1 MNKNGIKRDS
11 QMDQINSIFNSNI
24 PRKINFNSF
33 INNNPTNFNNNYYDD
48 FQKETG
54 EISKFNPYD
63 YENDNNYFDDYYEY
77 RKRSKTNVNN
87 ENNKENFNLD
97 NNYYHYYDYSE
108 EDIHGNH
115 DKSDLFIKKISNYIN
130 DINEDDL
137 NNIIIKNY
145 EFKNHF
151 SSPKLKR
158 GKYNETHISQCSIKK
173 QKKKQVCFTDL
184 KDEPNN
190 IKIRS
195 TNYTSNLSFD
205 NNNNNFDKQ
214 ELDIYNINPINENII
229 NDNKK
234 NTKIKKK
241 NKKIDNATFVIKNHK
256 NKRNVH
262 SNLINYRNKDSI
274 MDKKHKKNIP
284 IVRSTIQCSKT
295 LKTIDEYMELKRN
308 KSKSKNSHIKK
319 GNNSHEKRKIISN
332 IKVNNNELKPKEKN
346 KSKNRLISI
355 NKKDDNNDDTQA
367 KKINKNNN
375 NEDKKIISKKKEKI
389 KSIPKV
395 KSSQSFF
402 KSFLCCFG
410 YNNCINNN
418 DNNDDN
424 DNDKIIKSKTH
435 KIKTIKTD
443 INNNI
448 NDKKPKNKSFKKKKK
463 KINNE

>member
-1 MNKNGIKRDS
+1 MFKNGIKRDS
-11 QMDQINSIFNSNI
+11 QMDQIMSIFNSNI

-48 FQKETG
+48 FQKKPR

-63 YENDNNYFDDYYEY
+63 YENDNKYFDNYYEC
-77 RKRSKTNVNN
+77 RSKTNVNN
-87 ENNKENFNLD
+87 ENNKENNNLD
-97 NNYYHYYDYSE
+97 NNFYHYYDCSE
-108 EDIHGNH
+108 ENIHDNH

-130 DINEDDL
+130 DINEEDL
-137 NNIIIKNY
+137 NNNIIKNY
-145 EFKNHF
+145 EFKNNF

-205 NNNNNFDKQ
+205 NNNNNIYKK
-214 ELDIYNINPINENII
+214 ESDIYNINPLDENNINLI
-229 NDNKK
+229 KK

-241 NKKIDNATFVIKNHK
+241 NKKIDNATFVNKNHK

-262 SNLINYRNKDSI
+262 SNLINHRNKGRI
-274 MDKKHKKNIP
+274 IDKKQKKNIP
-284 IVRSTIQCSKT
+284 VVRSTIQHSKT
-295 LKTIDEYMELKRN
+295 LKTIDEYMEIKRN
-308 KSKSKNSHIKK
+308 KSKSKNSHVKK
-319 GNNSHEKRKIISN
+319 GNNSHEKRKNMSN
-332 IKVNNNELKPKEKN
+332 IKVNANELKPKEKN

-367 KKINKNNN
+367 IKTSKNNN

-395 KSSQSFF
+395 KSSHCFF

-410 YNNCINNN
+410 YNNCINSNGNN
-418 DNNDDN
+418 D
-424 DNDKIIKSKTH
+424 KLIKSNTH

-448 NDKKPKNKSFKKKKK
+448 NDKKPKNKSSKKKKK